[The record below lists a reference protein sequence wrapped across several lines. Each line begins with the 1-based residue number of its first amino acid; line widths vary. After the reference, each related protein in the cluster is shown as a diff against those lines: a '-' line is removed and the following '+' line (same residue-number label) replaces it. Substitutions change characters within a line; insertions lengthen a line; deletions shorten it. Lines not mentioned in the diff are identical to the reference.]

1 MLNTNNI
8 FMWWVWWWM
17 FVCVRETRICN
28 CRQGLPTQKLTLFRF
43 LFFLSLCHC
52 VTHSRTELKKKHIPT
67 KKPTALH
74 CNSNIAAAC
83 FDCFPDLITHLTQS
97 YECTCKHLLYD
108 NMEGKLTQQVK
119 KSRLHQ
125 HTLLSSILLF
135 FQSAERFRL
144 WILKDGVRRPSPWP
158 VSATTPVSWAH
169 AEHKGVCMWGIKLMN
184 ISRITHWQWP
194 FTSSWTILNSGP
206 LHPTH
211 VLSLPISLVEQKHLP
226 EYINR
231 KGIYACCLSHWFP
244 RVCNTWSTR
253 NTEVAYHHHRQQPRQ
268 QQQSPTVLLGLLWTI
283 PTLRSNPSSSPLIF
297 FRKWKSTLLCPWV
310 FSREN
315 KRWCRTTMKQQS
327 ARLF

>member
-1 MLNTNNI
+1 
-8 FMWWVWWWM
+8 MWWVWWWM

-67 KKPTALH
+67 KEPTALH

-83 FDCFPDLITHLTQS
+83 FDCFPDLITHLTQR

-108 NMEGKLTQQVK
+108 NMEGKLTRQVK

-169 AEHKGVCMWGIKLMN
+169 AEHKGVWM
-184 ISRITHWQWP
+184 
-194 FTSSWTILNSGP
+194 
-206 LHPTH
+206 H
-211 VLSLPISLVEQKHLP
+211 VGDKADEH
-226 EYINR
+226 
-231 KGIYACCLSHWFP
+231 
-244 RVCNTWSTR
+244 
-253 NTEVAYHHHRQQPRQ
+253 QQDNALAMAFHFELDDP
-268 QQQSPTVLLGLLWTI
+268 
-283 PTLRSNPSSSPLIF
+283 
-297 FRKWKSTLLCPWV
+297 
-310 FSREN
+310 
-315 KRWCRTTMKQQS
+315 
-327 ARLF
+327 